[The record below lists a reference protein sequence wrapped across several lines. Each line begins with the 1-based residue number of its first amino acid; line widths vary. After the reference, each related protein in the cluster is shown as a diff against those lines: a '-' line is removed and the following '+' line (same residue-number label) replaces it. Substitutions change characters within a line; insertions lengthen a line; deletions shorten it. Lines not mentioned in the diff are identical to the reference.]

1 MSSKS
6 PAASSAARIGT
17 SLPALADQ
25 NEAVVL
31 DWIRRTVGGLSRVEL
46 SRTTGLSPQAVSNI
60 CQRLLD
66 AGVIM
71 EAGKA
76 SAGMGK
82 PRTLLTLDPTGCYA
96 VGVHLDPAV
105 VTMVLLDFLGT
116 VVSHSSLTTAAADPV
131 DQLLTKIGDRINDLI
146 EKAGVE
152 RDRILGVGIA
162 APGPVD
168 QDRGLVLDPPL
179 LTEWHHVPLRDR
191 LAATTGL
198 PALLDKDVIAA
209 AVAERW
215 AGVAT
220 QSRNFVFIYLGTGI
234 GAGIVVDDVVVR
246 GFSGNAGDVGM
257 FEVADDTVP
266 GTRELGEMTNPEP
279 LLRQAVAAGIFAT
292 APGADNPH
300 AVDEAFTEL
309 CRLADQGD
317 SRAVGLLD
325 HAAARIGGSVSRI
338 ANLLDVDTV
347 VIGGPIWSRVAARYL
362 PVIASIVKSS
372 SVTRTV
378 HDIEVV
384 GTGLGEDIG
393 AIGAACLVLDNKTSA
408 HPRRS
413 LATPRSD
420 ERPTVTPVAAL
431 RRR

>member
-1 MSSKS
+1 VETSS
-6 PAASSAARIGT
+6 PAGSSATRTGT

-31 DWIRRTVGGLSRVEL
+31 DWIRRTVGGQSRVEL
-46 SRTTGLSPQAVSNI
+46 SQATGLSPQAVSNI

-66 AGVIM
+66 NGVIM
-71 EAGKA
+71 EAGKS

-105 VTMVLLDFLGT
+105 VTMVLLDFVGT
-116 VVSHSSLTTAAADPV
+116 VVAHSSLATAASDPV
-131 DQLLTKIGDRINDLI
+131 DGLLSKIGDRINALI
-146 EKAGVE
+146 EGAGVE
-152 RDRILGVGIA
+152 RDRVLGVGIA

-168 QDRGLVLDPPL
+168 QERGVVVNPPL

-191 LAATTGL
+191 LAKTTGL

-215 AGVAT
+215 AGRAV
-220 QSRNFVFIYLGTGI
+220 QSRNFVFMYLGTGV
-234 GAGIVVDDVVVR
+234 GVGIVVDDVVVR

-257 FEVADDTVP
+257 FEVSDDGVA

-279 LLRQAVAAGIFAT
+279 LLRQAVAAGIFAA

-300 AVDEAFTEL
+300 AVDDAFTEL
-309 CRLADQGD
+309 CRLADAGD
-317 SRAVGLLD
+317 GRAAGLLD
-325 HAAARIGGSVSRI
+325 RAAARIGGSVSRI

-347 VIGGPIWSRVAARYL
+347 VLGGPIWSRVAGRYL
-362 PVIASIVKSS
+362 AVIAEIVQSA
-372 SVTRTV
+372 SVTR
-378 HDIEVV
+378 DIHTIDVV
-384 GTGLGEDIG
+384 GTGLGEDVG
-393 AIGAACLVLDNKTSA
+393 AIGAACLVLDNRTSA

-413 LATPRSD
+413 LA
-420 ERPTVTPVAAL
+420 PVN
-431 RRR
+431 